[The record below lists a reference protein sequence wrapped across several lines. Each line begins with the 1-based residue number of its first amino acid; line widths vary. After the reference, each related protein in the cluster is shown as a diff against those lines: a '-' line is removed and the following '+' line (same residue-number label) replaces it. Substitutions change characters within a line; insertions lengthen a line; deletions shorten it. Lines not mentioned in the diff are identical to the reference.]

1 MADTKAAMKA
11 GWTDVTTAA
20 AMVVALVASMGSMM
34 VGSRVVT
41 MAQPKADA

>member
-20 AMVVALVASMGSMM
+20 AMVAAWVASMGSMM
-34 VGSRVVT
+34 AGSRVVT
-41 MAQPKADA
+41 MAQPMADV